1 MVYESQI
8 SFTLDVIC
16 PWYVKL
22 CDECVALGVLLDGQ
36 FDVDFWLRTYLAKKR
51 SLLATTDRSW
61 ANAFCR
67 EQTRYR

>member
-22 CDECVALGVLLDGQ
+22 SHDGFGVLLVDG
-36 FDVDFWLRTYLAKKR
+36 
-51 SLLATTDRSW
+51 
-61 ANAFCR
+61 
-67 EQTRYR
+67 